1 MAKILVIDDE
11 RAIRNTLKE
20 ILGDEGHTVDVAEDG
35 KKGLEKARQGEY
47 DLIFSDVKMPEMD
60 GITMLKNIKSNPNI
74 SDIPVI
80 LLTSKSE
87 VDNRLEGLK
96 RGADAFLAKP
106 FNMEELHIL
115 IDNLVDN
122 VRRLR
127 GKYTG
132 AQGQTEKIEQIEVK
146 GNNDA
151 LMDRIMKCINGN
163 LDNPDFNVEK
173 LTEEVGISRAQLH
186 RKMKEIAGVSTGEFI
201 RNLRLEQ
208 AARLLE
214 EGKINITQVA
224 YSVGFNNQTH
234 FSTVFKKHFGT
245 TPTEY
250 AESKRKQ

>member
-1 MAKILVIDDE
+1 M
-11 RAIRNTLKE
+11 
-20 ILGDEGHTVDVAEDG
+20 
-35 KKGLEKARQGEY
+35 
-47 DLIFSDVKMPEMD
+47 MPEMD
-60 GITMLKNIKSNPNI
+60 GITMLKNIKSNANI

-151 LMDRIMKCINGN
+151 LMDRIMKCINDN
-163 LDNPDFNVEK
+163 LDNADFNVER
-173 LTEEVGISRAQLH
+173 LTDEVGISRAQLH

-201 RNLRLEQ
+201 RNIRLEQ
-208 AARLLE
+208 AARLIE

-250 AESKRKQ
+250 AESKRKP